1 MRHHLGAIRQ
11 LQRCHQVSSRGML
24 VLRRGLLQGGRT
36 LRPHRSKA
44 TLADYDEQPVAAAAA
59 SASKSMG
66 QFDWTDPLRLSLQLS
81 EEETLV
87 AQTAQAFA
95 KEELL
100 PGIVMANRNE
110 AFDRNIMNQ
119 RGELG
124 LLVRSSA
131 SS

>member
-1 MRHHLGAIRQ
+1 
-11 LQRCHQVSSRGML
+11 
-24 VLRRGLLQGGRT
+24 
-36 LRPHRSKA
+36 
-44 TLADYDEQPVAAAAA
+44 
-59 SASKSMG
+59 MG

-119 RGELG
+119 MGELG